1 MRRTA
6 PVIVLCLLQPFILLA
21 QRRQKETPPSNG
33 SDWVVKIVKAAQP
46 ESVTIHKPKP
56 PGQIGAPDN
65 RDERAPGNRRWL
77 VLTVQLRAP
86 ANSDLAANQIKIIV
100 DDSESAPV
108 LGHWFE
114 PNFVLF
120 SEMPAGIAHREGA
133 CFFASLGGAV
143 RVAPGEEPSEVS
155 LLFSVP
161 SSSKQL
167 QLQIGAGPRTQ
178 VPLP

>member
-6 PVIVLCLLQPFILLA
+6 PVIVFCLLQPCILLA
-21 QRRQKETPPSNG
+21 ERRHKETPSSNG

-46 ESVTIHKPKP
+46 ESVTIQRPHPY
-56 PGQIGAPDN
+56 GQIGPPNN
-65 RDERAPGNRRWL
+65 REERAPAGSRWL
-77 VLTVQLRAP
+77 VLTVQLKAP
-86 ANSDLAANQIKIIV
+86 AKSDVAADQIKVIV
-100 DDSESAPV
+100 DDSESAPA
-108 LGHWFE
+108 LGHRLDPE
-114 PNFVLF
+114 FVLF
-120 SEMPAGIAHREGA
+120 SEMPVGIAHREGS
-133 CFFASLGGAV
+133 CFFISVGGPV

-167 QLQIGAGPRTQ
+167 QLQIGAGPRTP